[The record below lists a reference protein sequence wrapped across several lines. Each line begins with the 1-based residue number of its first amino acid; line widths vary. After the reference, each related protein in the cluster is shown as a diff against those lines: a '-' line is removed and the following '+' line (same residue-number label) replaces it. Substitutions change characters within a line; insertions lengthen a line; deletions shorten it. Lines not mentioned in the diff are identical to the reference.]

1 MLRKVLW
8 TALLVAATSTQAR
21 AALWSAPLSGGYG
34 TRLTCRVMN
43 VSSTAKP
50 VTIQVADGTAGKVL
64 ANTAVQLAP
73 GHSVSATTTDKATG
87 YCWIGGI
94 ARKDARITFSVVD
107 SNSGAVLT
115 AVQVR

>member
-8 TALLVAATSTQAR
+8 TALLVASTATHAG

-43 VSSTAKP
+43 VSSSTKS
-50 VTIQVADGTAGKVL
+50 VTIQIANGNAGEVL
-64 ANTAVQLAP
+64 ANTAIQVQP
-73 GHSVSATTTDKATG
+73 GHSVSATTADKATG
-87 YCWIGGI
+87 YCWVGGI

-107 SNSGAVLT
+107 ETGAVLT
-115 AVQVR
+115 AAQAR